1 MNDIIGRIID
11 ELGLDRLDTYGQSYL
26 VEQTTF
32 TEAVKEILSGGS
44 SVFEALGRQLV
55 DAVSNEI
62 MQTKEY
68 IVGMLVFLLTAAMFN
83 RMVNSKNSYLNSV
96 SFLMVYGALMLI
108 LMESFTK
115 IEGLVT
121 SAIDGVIGFMNMM
134 IPVYASTLVMTGNI
148 STGSAYYIFSFGCLY
163 IIEWISKLVLVPAV
177 QIFLFLVLI
186 NNMFEEDSLSKLAEL
201 LEKIIRFALK
211 LSTGAVFGMG
221 LVQRMVATAR
231 DDVANSL
238 ALKTIKVIP
247 GIGNAVSATGETLLS
262 CGVLIKN
269 CVGVVGIIIILSI
282 LLAPLIRILIFIL
295 GYKLTSAIVQP
306 IAGKIY
312 ILVFIMMLIAYLS
325 PKDEYRKIFQFFV
338 GGIMAI
344 MLITPVF
351 EWVSGGELVSGM
363 TNWQEIQEKVDS
375 LYYEPKQEA
384 YIFNY
389 VDELENQ
396 GQTEEV
402 EME

>member
-1 MNDIIGRIID
+1 MNDIMGRIID

-44 SVFEALGRQLV
+44 SVFEALSRQLV
-55 DAVSNEI
+55 VAVSNEI

-282 LLAPLIRILIFIL
+282 LLTPFIKILIFIL

-306 IAGKIY
+306 IADRRIVEG
-312 ILVFIMMLIAYLS
+312 VNGTA
-325 PKDEYRKIFQFFV
+325 R
-338 GGIMAI
+338 A
-344 MLITPVF
+344 
-351 EWVSGGELVSGM
+351 GELFLGILCNVGIIFIITVSIVCLGV
-363 TNWQEIQEKVDS
+363 K
-375 LYYEPKQEA
+375 
-384 YIFNY
+384 
-389 VDELENQ
+389 
-396 GQTEEV
+396 
-402 EME
+402 